1 MGTIAGKPETADK
14 TPGFEAGWEMVGG
27 RRAGNAN
34 GDAEPGRDQRFALWH
49 SQNAARGAESH
60 ANADFLRAAGD
71 VVPRALHR
79 GPIEASARAGSPK
92 IAARRAMR
100 PSWLKLWLTCS
111 SKLIKSATDMCGSMP
126 ASVSR
131 MTASSDERGR
141 GNLPSPD

>member
-60 ANADFLRAAGD
+60 ANADFLAAAGD
-71 VVPRALHR
+71 VVREHSIETDR
-79 GPIEASARAGSPK
+79 GERAGRQPEDCCQ
-92 IAARRAMR
+92 ARHEAILVEIVADLFIETHQVRNRYVRINA
-100 PSWLKLWLTCS
+100 C
-111 SKLIKSATDMCGSMP
+111 
-126 ASVSR
+126 
-131 MTASSDERGR
+131 ERFADDGFKR
-141 GNLPSPD
+141 